1 MLLGCWNTEHVL
13 YVTWKLLWITSWRVR
28 TSLRWT
34 GLALKTLHACLVTV
48 QNNFLHHLYTSC
60 RFFWI
65 NMSLMRVCVRRSS
78 SIHQGQLVSELM
90 TCRLTGPDT
99 LHDSYATQE
108 WDSMCRMKPNRTS
121 SHRPGCRLNML
132 RPMSPHHP
140 QSGSPCRQTIV
151 GPAVCY
157 WGILIYSV
165 PLHPVQILS
174 LAWPSLCTLKLP
186 WTQDYWQNWHVW
198 CSLLAQLTMS
208 SDFLLVVCKCSKIE
222 RLIQWNCT
230 LYCPVLWNLGQ

>member
-1 MLLGCWNTEHVL
+1 MLKH
-13 YVTWKLLWITSWRVR
+13 R
-28 TSLRWT
+28 TCTLCDMKTFVNHQLESQNISQMNRISPKNFARMFGDCPKQLFASFVHI
-34 GLALKTLHACLVTV
+34 LPIFLK
-48 QNNFLHHLYTSC
+48 
-60 RFFWI
+60 I
-65 NMSLMRVCVRRSS
+65 MSLMRVCVRQSS

-140 QSGSPCRQTIV
+140 QSGSPCRQTVV

-165 PLHPVQILS
+165 PLHPV
-174 LAWPSLCTLKLP
+174 
-186 WTQDYWQNWHVW
+186 
-198 CSLLAQLTMS
+198 
-208 SDFLLVVCKCSKIE
+208 
-222 RLIQWNCT
+222 
-230 LYCPVLWNLGQ
+230 